1 MINWQHLTEDTHI
14 SDIHEASFQQPIL
27 IYKHSTRCSI
37 SSMVLYRLERA
48 WVADEMQ
55 ITQPYFL
62 DLITY
67 RTLSNE
73 IAKSYD
79 VRHESPQLL
88 LISKGECMYNCSHG
102 SINYI
107 TLKDLVHQIS
117 LS

>member
-1 MINWQHLTEDTHI
+1 MINWQYLTEAIHL
-14 SDIHEASFQQPIL
+14 SEIHEASFQQPIL

-48 WVADEMQ
+48 WDTDEMQ
-55 ITQPYFL
+55 MAQPYFL

-73 IAKSYD
+73 IAKVYN

-88 LISKGECMYNCSHG
+88 LISKGECKYDDSHG
-102 SINYI
+102 GINYL
-107 TLKDLVHQIS
+107 TLKDLVQAIYFS
-117 LS
+117 